1 MTNETFKK
9 EKMLDRAFR
18 IIFDA
23 EEKIIE
29 LYHEADKKGW
39 DDIALALDEYSFRLI
54 DIRDHLMSHEII
66 EAAGD
71 LREDQAN
78 AEKLQT

>member
-18 IIFDA
+18 IIHDA
-23 EEKIIE
+23 DEKIIE
-29 LYHEADKKGW
+29 LYHEADRKGW
-39 DDIALALDEYSFRLI
+39 DDIAAAMDEYSFRLI

-71 LREDQAN
+71 LREDQDHVK
-78 AEKLQT
+78 ELQT